1 MLESQQRLS
10 ALGLF
15 RRVRIV
21 ELPRSGSANRDVLV
35 EVEEAPSTSV
45 TEGGGIEVGRR
56 LRSSDT
62 GGPAEERIEV
72 APSGFFDITRRNL
85 WGKNRSVS
93 FFTRVA
99 LRPRDPAVDNPDP
112 TDTGGYGFN
121 EFRVLGTYREP
132 RAFGTTGDA
141 QLTGFVEQ
149 GVRASFNFNRKGVR
163 ADYAR
168 LIRPQVTTT
177 VRYTFDYTKRF
188 DEQIAPEDQLLIDR
202 LFPQVRLSTFF
213 GGILRDSRDDVLDPK
228 KGAVIGI
235 DGSLAAR
242 RLGSEVGF
250 VKSFL
255 QGFYYRQVSDRGYVV
270 AVGGRLGLAAGFV
283 RDLVQTDED
292 GNPILGPD
300 GQPVVESVKD
310 LPASERFFA
319 GGDTTVRGFALDRL
333 GTEETLD
340 DQGFPQGG
348 NGLALFNVELR
359 APYWKGLGLVGFID
373 SGNVFKFA
381 GDIDLGAL
389 RVATGLGVRYRS
401 PIGPLRVDV
410 GFKLHPL
417 LLESGGR
424 EKGYVVHIS
433 LGQAF

>member
-1 MLESQQRLS
+1 MVESQQRLS

-93 FFTRVA
+93 FFTRAA
-99 LRPRDPAVDNPDP
+99 LRPRDPAAGNTDP

-121 EFRVLGTYREP
+121 EFRILGTYREP

-163 ADYAR
+163 GEYAR
-168 LIRPQVTTT
+168 LLRPQVTAT

-213 GGILRDSRDDVLDPK
+213 GGLLRDSRDDVLDPQR
-228 KGAVIGI
+228 GTVVGLDA
-235 DGSLAAR
+235 SLAAR

-250 VKSFL
+250 IKSFL
-255 QGFYYRQVSDRGYVV
+255 QGFYYRQLPRGYVL
-270 AVGGRLGLAAGFV
+270 AVGARVGLAVGFARV
-283 RDLVQTDED
+283 VPRVDED
-292 GNPILGPD
+292 GNPVRGPD
-300 GQPVVESVKD
+300 GEPVEESVKD

-348 NGLALFNVELR
+348 NGLTLFNAELR
-359 APYWKGLGLVGFID
+359 APYWKGLGLVGFVD
-373 SGNVFKFA
+373 TGNVFKFA

-389 RVATGLGVRYRS
+389 RAASGVGVRYRS

-417 LLESGGR
+417 LLEGGGR